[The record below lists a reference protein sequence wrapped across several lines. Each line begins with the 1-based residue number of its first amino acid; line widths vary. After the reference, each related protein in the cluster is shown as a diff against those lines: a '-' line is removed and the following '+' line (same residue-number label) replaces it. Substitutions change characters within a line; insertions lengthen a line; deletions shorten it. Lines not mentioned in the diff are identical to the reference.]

1 MDNLDMRCIYII
13 TPSFNAVETIEET
26 LYSVFS
32 QRGEYVIHYHV
43 QDGTS
48 CDGTQNK
55 LEKFARDIST
65 IDLNGSFIFS
75 WCSQPDKGM
84 YHAISLA
91 VAHLNI
97 PEEAFMGWINADDL
111 LYAGCIAN
119 LFKVV
124 KVLPQ
129 VQWVGGK
136 PMMID
141 MAGNIIPRKS
151 FDWYGQQ
158 LIRNGLC
165 DGVHWPYI
173 QQEGTFWRKWL
184 WDAAG
189 GINSDL
195 RLAGDWDLWR
205 RMAEH
210 SPYIQ
215 LPWHMGVFRKRYGQ
229 LSSNISA
236 YNEEINSLSP
246 IVSRYKYLRNVS
258 IETSTFFAPTVVSI
272 GENHFQLVEV
282 PLSLRLGCKMR
293 IRLFL
298 LSLGLH
304 SFVAVCQKILR
315 ALKGGKG

>member
-1 MDNLDMRCIYII
+1 MRCVYII
-13 TPSFNAVETIEET
+13 TPSFNAAETIEET
-26 LYSVFS
+26 LHSVFS

-43 QDGTS
+43 QDGMS
-48 CDGTQNK
+48 RDGTQNK
-55 LEKFARDIST
+55 LEKFARDIT
-65 IDLNGSFIFS
+65 DIDSSFIFS

-97 PEEAFMGWINADDL
+97 PEKAFMGWINSDDL
-111 LYAGCIAN
+111 LYAGCIAH
-119 LFKVV
+119 LFKVA
-124 KVLPQ
+124 KVFPQ
-129 VQWVGGK
+129 IPWVGGK
-136 PMMID
+136 TMMID
-141 MAGNIIPRKS
+141 MAGNVIPRKS

-158 LIRNGLC
+158 FIRNGLC

-189 GINSDL
+189 GINPNL

-210 SPYIQ
+210 APYIQ
-215 LPWHMGVFRKRYGQ
+215 LPWHMGVFRKRHGQ

-236 YNEEINSLSP
+236 YNEEINNLSP
-246 IVSRYKYLRNVS
+246 IESRYKYLRNVFIGSS
-258 IETSTFFAPTVVSI
+258 IFFAPTVVPI
-272 GENHFQLVEV
+272 EEDHFQLVEM
-282 PLSLRLGCKMR
+282 PLSLRLGCKIR

-298 LSLGLH
+298 QSLGLH
-304 SFVAVCQKILR
+304 SLVTVCQSLLR
-315 ALKGGKG
+315 TLKGWKG